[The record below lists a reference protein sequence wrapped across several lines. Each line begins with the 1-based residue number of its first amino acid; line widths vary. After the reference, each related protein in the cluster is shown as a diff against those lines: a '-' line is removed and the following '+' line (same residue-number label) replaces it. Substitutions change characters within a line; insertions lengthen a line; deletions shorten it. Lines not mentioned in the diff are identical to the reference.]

1 MRCLFLSSLL
11 KITGH
16 SGIFGNDIADQEA
29 REAAKNIMRGKVTA
43 SEVL

>member
-1 MRCLFLSSLL
+1 MRYLFLSSLL

-16 SGIFGNDIADQEA
+16 SGIFGNDIADEEA
-29 REAAKNIMRGKVTA
+29 HEAAQNMRGKVTA